1 MCGILGI
8 VNLNKS
14 FFSREKLENYI
25 KKLDLIIEE
34 NNETIYNN
42 NVIIE
47 ELEREN
53 NIYIQKKEEIL
64 NAIEKLNK

>member
-1 MCGILGI
+1 MINAI
-8 VNLNKS
+8 NT
-14 FFSREKLENYI
+14 LENYI

-64 NAIEKLNK
+64 NAIEKLKK

>member
-1 MCGILGI
+1 MINAI
-8 VNLNKS
+8 NT
-14 FFSREKLENYI
+14 LENYI

-53 NIYIQKKEEIL
+53 VTYIQKKEEIL
-64 NAIEKLNK
+64 NAIEKLKK

>member
-1 MCGILGI
+1 MINAI
-8 VNLNKS
+8 NT
-14 FFSREKLENYI
+14 LENYI

-34 NNETIYNN
+34 NNEIIYNN

>member
-1 MCGILGI
+1 MINAI
-8 VNLNKS
+8 KT
-14 FFSREKLENYI
+14 LENYI
-25 KKLDLIIEE
+25 ERIDLILKE

-53 NIYIQKKEEIL
+53 EIYIQKKEEIL
-64 NAIEKLNK
+64 NAIEKLKK

>member
-1 MCGILGI
+1 MINAI
-8 VNLNKS
+8 K
-14 FFSREKLENYI
+14 ELENYI

-53 NIYIQKKEEIL
+53 ETYIQKKEEIL

>member
-1 MCGILGI
+1 MINAI
-8 VNLNKS
+8 K
-14 FFSREKLENYI
+14 ELENYK

-34 NNETIYNN
+34 NCEMIYNN

-47 ELEREN
+47 QLEREN
-53 NIYIQKKEEIL
+53 EIYIQKKEEIL

>member
-1 MCGILGI
+1 MMNAI
-8 VNLNKS
+8 K
-14 FFSREKLENYI
+14 ELENYI

-34 NNETIYNN
+34 NNEMIYNN

-47 ELEREN
+47 QLEREN
-53 NIYIQKKEEIL
+53 ETYIQKKEEIL

>member
-1 MCGILGI
+1 MINAI
-8 VNLNKS
+8 K
-14 FFSREKLENYI
+14 ELENYI

-64 NAIEKLNK
+64 NAIAQLSLTN

>member
-1 MCGILGI
+1 MNAI
-8 VNLNKS
+8 K
-14 FFSREKLENYI
+14 ELENYI

-53 NIYIQKKEEIL
+53 DIYIQKKQEIL

>member
-1 MCGILGI
+1 MINAI
-8 VNLNKS
+8 NT
-14 FFSREKLENYI
+14 LENYI

-53 NIYIQKKEEIL
+53 VTYIEKKEEIL
-64 NAIEKLNK
+64 NAIEKLKK

>member
-1 MCGILGI
+1 MINAI
-8 VNLNKS
+8 K
-14 FFSREKLENYI
+14 ELENYI

>member
-1 MCGILGI
+1 MINAI
-8 VNLNKS
+8 NT
-14 FFSREKLENYI
+14 LENYI
-25 KKLDLIIEE
+25 EKLDLIIEE
-34 NNETIYNN
+34 NNEIIYNN

-53 NIYIQKKEEIL
+53 EIYIQKKEEIL

>member
-1 MCGILGI
+1 MINAI
-8 VNLNKS
+8 K
-14 FFSREKLENYI
+14 ELENYI

-34 NNETIYNN
+34 NNEIIHNN

-53 NIYIQKKEEIL
+53 ETYIQKKEEIL

>member
-1 MCGILGI
+1 MINAI
-8 VNLNKS
+8 KT
-14 FFSREKLENYI
+14 LENYI
-25 KKLDLIIEE
+25 ERIDLILKE

-53 NIYIQKKEEIL
+53 EIYIQKKEEIL

>member
-1 MCGILGI
+1 MINAI
-8 VNLNKS
+8 NT
-14 FFSREKLENYI
+14 LENYI
-25 KKLDLIIEE
+25 EKLDLIIEE
-34 NNETIYNN
+34 NNQTIYNN

-64 NAIEKLNK
+64 NAIEKLKK